1 MGQQNKRKIVKHN
14 RKAEEEVSRSQ
25 CAVGNTVAGAATP
38 LKCLHVPDT
47 LLLFFVALSLW
58 LRLILISR
66 PFSRE
71 SCQVQLCMEDC
82 IKTEAHN
89 VFLFEI
95 GLGLLSRSFLATKM
109 NSSFLLSSSQTSIFN
124 RYNHYL

>member
-14 RKAEEEVSRSQ
+14 RKAEEVSRSQ

-82 IKTEAHN
+82 IKRLHANLKLQRIT
-89 VFLFEI
+89 
-95 GLGLLSRSFLATKM
+95 SFCSKLD
-109 NSSFLLSSSQTSIFN
+109 
-124 RYNHYL
+124 